1 MNILFTLIQFVA
13 AIQDYN
19 TLEQETEQEQETEH
33 EAEVEEAIEE
43 AVEEM
48 TVDAEITATLQEVEE
63 LEDQMKVTKDIPV
76 NVVRLPCCAHKV
88 RNRKLILD

>member
-1 MNILFTLIQFVA
+1 MNTLFTLIQFVA
-13 AIQDYN
+13 AIKDYN
-19 TLEQETEQEQETEH
+19 ILEQETEQEQE
-33 EAEVEEAIEE
+33 AELEEVVEE

-48 TVDAEITATLQEVEE
+48 TVDAEITATLQEVKE
-63 LEDQMKVTKDIPV
+63 LEAQMKVAKDIPV

>member
-1 MNILFTLIQFVA
+1 MIQFVA

-19 TLEQETEQEQETEH
+19 TLEQETDSEELAEGEE
-33 EAEVEEAIEE
+33 EAVEEAI
-43 AVEEM
+43 EEM

-63 LEDQMKVTKDIPV
+63 LEDQMKLTKDIPL

-88 RNRKLILD
+88 RD

>member
-1 MNILFTLIQFVA
+1 MIQFVA

-19 TLEQETEQEQETEH
+19 TLEQETDSEELSEGEE
-33 EAEVEEAIEE
+33 EAVEEAI
-43 AVEEM
+43 EEM

-63 LEDQMKVTKDIPV
+63 LEDQMKLTKDIPL

-88 RNRKLILD
+88 RD

>member
-1 MNILFTLIQFVA
+1 MNILFILIQFVA

-19 TLEQETEQEQETEH
+19 TLEEETEQEQETEI
-33 EAEVEEAIEE
+33 EEGVEEEAIK
-43 AVEEM
+43 EM

-63 LEDQMKVTKDIPV
+63 LEAEMLVAKDIPV

-88 RNRKLILD
+88 RN

>member
-1 MNILFTLIQFVA
+1 MIQFVA

-19 TLEQETEQEQETEH
+19 TLEQETEQEQETEL
-33 EAEVEEAIEE
+33 EAGVEEAIEE
-43 AVEEM
+43 VVEEM
-48 TVDAEITATLQEVEE
+48 TVDAEITATLQEVVE
-63 LEDQMKVTKDIPV
+63 LEAQMKVAKDIPV